1 VVIRGFSGW
10 YYLTNL
16 LPWIH
21 PSQNSNLEMDPF
33 NLVTWW
39 GEGCAACA
47 DNSDVTVCRSLT
59 SQAGSRKQMQL
70 DQSKAWWEEQAA
82 NKAAV
87 QAAQKEAEQAY
98 AELTRYQVCVCVC
111 ECVCAC
117 VCVCVCCI

>member
-1 VVIRGFSGW
+1 MQLDQSSRHGVHHKIAQG
-10 YYLTNL
+10 
-16 LPWIH
+16 LPIH
-21 PSQNSNLEMDPF
+21 SVPF
-33 NLVTWW
+33 P
-39 GEGCAACA
+39 C
-47 DNSDVTVCRSLT
+47 SLT

-98 AELTRYQVCVCVC
+98 AELTRYLVCVCVC